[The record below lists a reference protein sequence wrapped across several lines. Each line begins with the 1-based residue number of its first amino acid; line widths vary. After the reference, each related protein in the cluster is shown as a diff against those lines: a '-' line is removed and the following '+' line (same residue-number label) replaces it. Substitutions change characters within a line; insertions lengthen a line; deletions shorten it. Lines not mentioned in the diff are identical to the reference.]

1 MIRSM
6 TGYGTASEEL
16 QGGRLTVE
24 ARSVNS
30 RHLRLVVKGPPGSEA
45 WETPLRSVVE
55 GHAKRGRVELSF
67 VLAEGTVPS
76 NRRVLDEER
85 VREVLA
91 GLRELQEKFDVP
103 GSLDIGTLVR
113 MESLFREASD
123 EAGTLA
129 FEDVRDVAARALDG
143 LVEMREQEGARLEE
157 DLRARLAALRAGI
170 ARVEELAP
178 RRLERERER
187 LRRAVAEIAEARDLE
202 DDRLAREIALI
213 ADRWEI
219 SEELVRTRAH
229 LDAFEEYLRTPA
241 DEPVGKRL
249 GFLVQELQR
258 EVNTLGAKAND
269 IEISRCAVE
278 MKNEIEKLREQVE
291 NVE

>member
-1 MIRSM
+1 M
-6 TGYGTASEEL
+6 TGYGTASEAL
-16 QGGRLTVE
+16 QGGTLAVE

-30 RHLRLVVKGPPGSEA
+30 RHLRLVLKGPPGSEA
-45 WETPLRSVVE
+45 WEPELREVV
-55 GHAKRGRVELSF
+55 GRRAKRGRVELSF
-67 VLAEGTVPS
+67 VLEGGAAAS
-76 NRRVLDEER
+76 SARVLDEER
-85 VREVLA
+85 VRELLK
-91 GLRELQEKFDVP
+91 GLTELQAKFDVP
-103 GSLDIGTLVR
+103 GTPDIDTLVGVGG
-113 MESLFREASD
+113 LFRESSGD
-123 EAGTLA
+123 QERLA
-129 FEDVRDVAARALDG
+129 FEDVRGAAVRALEG
-143 LVEMREQEGARLEE
+143 LIEMREQEGARLED
-157 DLRARLAALRAGI
+157 DLRARIAALRTGI

-187 LRRAVAEIAEARDLE
+187 LRLAVAEIADARDLE
-202 DDRLAREIALI
+202 EDRLAREIALI

-219 SEELVRTRAH
+219 SEELVRTRSH
-229 LDAFEEYLRTPA
+229 LDAFEEYLGTPA
-241 DEPVGKRL
+241 DEAVGKRL

>member
-6 TGYGTASEEL
+6 TGYGTAGQAL
-16 QGGRLTVE
+16 HGGTLTVE

-30 RHLRLVVKGPPGSEA
+30 RHLRLVLKGPQGSEA
-45 WETPLRSVVE
+45 WEPALREVV
-55 GHAKRGRVELSF
+55 GQRAKRGRVEVSF
-67 VLAEGTVPS
+67 VLEGTAPS
-76 NRRVLDEER
+76 SDRVLDEGR
-85 VREVLA
+85 VRELLD
-91 GLRELQEKFDVP
+91 GLKELQEKFDVP
-103 GSLDIGTLVR
+103 GTPDIGTLVQ
-113 MESLFREASD
+113 MGGLFRESNGAT
-123 EAGTLA
+123 ERLE
-129 FEDVRDVAARALDG
+129 FEDVRGVAVQALDG
-143 LVEMREQEGARLEE
+143 LIEMREQEGARLED
-157 DLRARLAALRAGI
+157 DLQARLAALRAGI

-178 RRLERERER
+178 SRLERERER
-187 LRRAVAEIAEARDLE
+187 LRLAVAEIAAARDLE
-202 DDRLAREIALI
+202 EDRLNREIALI

-219 SEELVRTRAH
+219 SEELVRTRSH

-269 IEISRCAVE
+269 IEISRCTVE

>member
-6 TGYGTASEEL
+6 TGYGTASETFR
-16 QGGRLTVE
+16 GGRLTVE

-45 WETPLRSVVE
+45 WEPSLRTVVE
-55 GHAKRGRVELSF
+55 GCAKRGRVELSF
-67 VLAEGTVPS
+67 AVDEGTAPGY
-76 NRRVLDEER
+76 RHMLDEER
-85 VREVLA
+85 VRELLT
-91 GLRELQEKFDVP
+91 GFQELQEKFDVP
-103 GSLDIGTLVR
+103 GTPDIATLVQAGGLFH
-113 MESLFREASD
+113 ESNGDPEAIS
-123 EAGTLA
+123 
-129 FEDVRDVAARALDG
+129 FEDVRDVTARALDG
-143 LVEMREQEGARLEE
+143 LIEMREQEGARLEA
-157 DLRARLAALRAGI
+157 DLQARVAALRAGI
-170 ARVEELAP
+170 VRVEELAP
-178 RRLERERER
+178 QRLERERER
-187 LRRAVAEIAEARDLE
+187 LRQAVAEIAEARDLE

-219 SEELVRTRAH
+219 SEELVRTRSH